1 MARHLPLFDRRSL
14 LLLLGLLLSA
24 GFFATT
30 LFGYFVSKHAIR
42 DTLIGQ
48 DLPLTASNIYSEIQ
62 RDLVRPVLVSSTMAS
77 DTFVRDWVLAGE
89 KDVAT
94 MARYLGEVR
103 KRYGAF
109 SSFFV
114 SDRSSIYY
122 TGEGVLKKVSP
133 AEPRD
138 TWYYRVRQMQADYEI
153 NVDPDLAN
161 KDALTIFINYRV
173 FDFAGNYIGA
183 TGIGLTVDAV
193 RRLLSEYQERF
204 KRTIYFVD
212 ERGRIV
218 VFGTRLNR
226 DPELRK
232 AEGVGALVDRIL
244 AERHGTY
251 QFVAGGD
258 NHILHVNYLPE
269 LKWYLFVEQNEDVA
283 LAGIRR
289 TLYVNLA
296 ISLAVTLVVML
307 LTHLVL
313 SRYQRRMEEMAATD
327 KLTGLLNRQA
337 SAIVVDK
344 IMAEYRREPR
354 PVSVLLAD
362 VDHFKEINDRHGH
375 LAGDAALRGVADT
388 LLTGLRASD
397 IAVRWGG
404 EEFLLML
411 RGCDLSE
418 AEWIAEKLRA
428 TIEQAPL
435 GERALRTTISI
446 GVAEYDGKEA
456 PDQWFNRADAA
467 LYRAKHAGRNR
478 VVADLPAAAATG

>member
-1 MARHLPLFDRRSL
+1 MPQHLPLIDRRGL
-14 LLLLGLLLSA
+14 LLLLGLVLSA

-30 LFGYFVSKHAIR
+30 LFGYFVSKHAVR
-42 DTLIGQ
+42 STLIGQ

-62 RDLVRPVLVSSTMAS
+62 KDLVRPVLVSSTMAS
-77 DTFVRDWVLAGE
+77 DTFMRDWVLQGE
-89 KDVAT
+89 KDVAA
-94 MARYLGEVR
+94 MARYLAEVR

-114 SDRSSIYY
+114 SDRTSTYY
-122 TGEGVLKKVSP
+122 TGEGVFKQVSP
-133 AEPRD
+133 DEPRD
-138 TWYYRVRQMQADYEI
+138 AWYYRVRQMPADYEI

-183 TGIGLTVDAV
+183 TGIGLTVDSV

-204 KRTIYFVD
+204 QRTIYFVD

-218 VFGTRLNR
+218 VFGTRLDR

-232 AEGVGALVDRIL
+232 AAGVGAQVDRIL
-244 AERHGTY
+244 AQRQGTY

-269 LKWYLFVEQNEDVA
+269 LKWYLFVEQNEDAA

-313 SRYQRRMEEMAATD
+313 SRYQRRLEEMATTD

-337 SAIVVDK
+337 SAIVFDRV
-344 IMAEYRREPR
+344 MAEYRREPR
-354 PVSVLLAD
+354 PLAVLLAD
-362 VDHFKEINDRHGH
+362 VDHFKDINDRHGH
-375 LAGDAALRGVADT
+375 LAGDDALRSVAET
-388 LLTGLRASD
+388 LHCGLRASD

-411 RGCDLSE
+411 RGCDLPE

-428 TIEQAPL
+428 AVEQASL
-435 GERALRTTISI
+435 GEHALRTTISI

-456 PDQWFNRADAA
+456 PEQWISRADAA
-467 LYRAKHAGRNR
+467 LYRAKNAGRNR
-478 VVADLPAAAATG
+478 VATDPPPAATG

>member
-14 LLLLGLLLSA
+14 LLLLGLVLSA

-42 DTLIGQ
+42 STLIGQ

-62 RDLVRPVLVSSTMAS
+62 KDLVRPVLVSSTMAS
-77 DTFVRDWVLAGE
+77 DTFMREWVLQGE
-89 KDVAT
+89 KDVAA

-133 AEPRD
+133 TEPRD
-138 TWYYRVRQMQADYEI
+138 AWYYRVRQMPADYEI

-232 AEGVGALVDRIL
+232 AAGVGALVDRIL

-251 QFVAGGD
+251 QFVAGSD

-289 TLYVNLA
+289 TLYINLA

-337 SAIVVDK
+337 SAIVVNK
-344 IMAEYRREPR
+344 VMAEYRREPR

-375 LAGDAALRGVADT
+375 LAGDAALRSVAET
-388 LLTGLRASD
+388 LHGGLRASD

-428 TIEQAPL
+428 AVEQAPL
-435 GERALRTTISI
+435 GERGLRTTISI
-446 GVAEYDGKEA
+446 GVAEYDGKETA
-456 PDQWFNRADAA
+456 DHWFNRADAA
-467 LYRAKHAGRNR
+467 LYRAKNAGRNR
-478 VVADLPAAAATG
+478 VVTAPAAAAAAG